1 MRHASTQTT
10 ERYYCRT
17 RAEPAFARVNE
28 AYNSILTPEPAIS
41 AKNDIIES
49 KNNCLDERVSGL
61 SRIRTGDLLRV
72 RQTS

>member
-41 AKNDIIES
+41 AKNDIIEFE
-49 KNNCLDERVSGL
+49 K
-61 SRIRTGDLLRV
+61 
-72 RQTS
+72 